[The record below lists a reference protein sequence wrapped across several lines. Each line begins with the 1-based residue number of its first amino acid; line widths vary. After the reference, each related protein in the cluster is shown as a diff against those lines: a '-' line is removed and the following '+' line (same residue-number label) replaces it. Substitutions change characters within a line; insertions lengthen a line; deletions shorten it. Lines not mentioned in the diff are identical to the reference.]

1 MAQQIK
7 ALAAKPDEL
16 SLILEDGKEE
26 NQFPQIFQLTFIH
39 NAI

>member
-7 ALAAKPDEL
+7 ALPAKPDEL
-16 SLILEDGKEE
+16 EDGREE
-26 NQFPQIFQLTFIH
+26 NQFPQIFQLIFIH